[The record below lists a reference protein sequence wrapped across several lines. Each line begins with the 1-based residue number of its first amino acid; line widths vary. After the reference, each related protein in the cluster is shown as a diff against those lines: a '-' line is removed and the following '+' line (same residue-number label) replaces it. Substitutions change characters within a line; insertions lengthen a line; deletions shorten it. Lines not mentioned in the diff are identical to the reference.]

1 MGLEISFADLHDTTT
16 FFSGNYDVSSVFVT
30 IGCALSIYNGL
41 ELLLLVFTTFRRF
54 QGLYFWSLLIASFGL
69 LPYTLGLMIQY
80 FTFINSRKFCC
91 SFDRV
96 RRFSA
101 QLLTKLTVAGLI
113 FTCIGWPMLVTGQSL
128 VLYSRLHVVLGQA
141 NQKLLK
147 GVKCMIII
155 NGIVFHVSTE
165 VVLFGAYYAA
175 QHTAFADAYKY
186 IEKIQMTG
194 FTIQE
199 LILSGLYVWKTLDI
213 IHATA
218 SASTAA
224 TFNRKKRT
232 SRIMWQLFSINVL
245 IVIMDVALLVIEYQ
259 DRHVFQQ
266 ALKGVI
272 YSVKLKMEFAILSKL
287 VALTSR
293 DGGSSQATFTGAFE
307 DYNAAEDLCRHRG
320 AARGGSRSTKDSP
333 RPLEP
338 IHNPRMDLEKHE
350 IAYVERASGSGEGI
364 GFDGAPL
371 ARHTTRSTIT
381 PGTTVDEK
389 QKRRTIDED
398 LYASALRGLSG

>member
-1 MGLEISFADLHDTTT
+1 
-16 FFSGNYDVSSVFVT
+16 
-30 IGCALSIYNGL
+30 
-41 ELLLLVFTTFRRF
+41 
-54 QGLYFWSLLIASFGL
+54 
-69 LPYTLGLMIQY
+69 
-80 FTFINSRKFCC
+80 
-91 SFDRV
+91 
-96 RRFSA
+96 
-101 QLLTKLTVAGLI
+101 
-113 FTCIGWPMLVTGQSL
+113 
-128 VLYSRLHVVLGQA
+128 
-141 NQKLLK
+141 
-147 GVKCMIII
+147 MIII

-218 SASTAA
+218 SATTAA

-307 DYNAAEDLCRHRG
+307 DYNAAEDLGRHRST
-320 AARGGSRSTKDSP
+320 ARSRSMKEFP

-338 IHNPRMDLEKHE
+338 VHNPRMDLEKHE
-350 IAYVERASGSGEGI
+350 IAYVERASGSGEGMTL
-364 GFDGAPL
+364 DGGPL

-381 PGTTVDEK
+381 PGTTVDEQ

>member
-16 FFSGNYDVSSVFVT
+16 FFSGEYDVSSVFVT

-54 QGLYFWSLLIASFGL
+54 QGLYFWSLLVASFGL
-69 LPYTLGLMIQY
+69 LPYTIGLMIMY
-80 FTFINSRKFCC
+80 FTFINSRKSCFRQAPPL
-91 SFDRV
+91 STRLITRV
-96 RRFSA
+96 A
-101 QLLTKLTVAGLI
+101 VAGLI
-113 FTCIGWPMLVTGQSL
+113 FTTFGWPMLVTGQSL
-128 VLYSRLHVVLGQA
+128 VLYSRLHVVLGQE
-141 NQKLLK
+141 NRKLLK
-147 GVKCMIII
+147 GVKWMIVI
-155 NGIVFHVSTE
+155 NAIVFHLSTI
-165 VVLFGAYYAA
+165 VVLFGAYYATQQA
-175 QHTAFADAYKY
+175 AFADAYKY

-213 IHATA
+213 IHVTSNAATA
-218 SASTAA
+218 GTV
-224 TFNRKKRT
+224 NRKKRT

-307 DYNAAEDLCRHRG
+307 DYNGEDDSSHRERTTRG
-320 AARGGSRSTKDSP
+320 RSRLGQERPVEPVKNAR
-333 RPLEP
+333 L
-338 IHNPRMDLEKHE
+338 DLEKHE
-350 IAYVERASGSGEGI
+350 MAYVERASGSGDGLTL
-364 GFDGAPL
+364 DGAPL
-371 ARHTTRSTIT
+371 ARHTTRCSIA
-381 PGTTVDEK
+381 PATTVDEQ

>member
-1 MGLEISFADLHDTTT
+1 
-16 FFSGNYDVSSVFVT
+16 
-30 IGCALSIYNGL
+30 
-41 ELLLLVFTTFRRF
+41 
-54 QGLYFWSLLIASFGL
+54 
-69 LPYTLGLMIQY
+69 
-80 FTFINSRKFCC
+80 
-91 SFDRV
+91 
-96 RRFSA
+96 
-101 QLLTKLTVAGLI
+101 
-113 FTCIGWPMLVTGQSL
+113 MLVTGQSL
-128 VLYSRLHVVLGQA
+128 VLYSRLHVVLGQE
-141 NQKLLK
+141 NRKLLK
-147 GVKCMIII
+147 GVKWMIIVDAV
-155 NGIVFHVSTE
+155 VFHVSTI
-165 VVLFGAYYAA
+165 VVLFGAYYAT
-175 QHTAFADAYKY
+175 QQTAFADAYKY

-213 IHATA
+213 IRAT
-218 SASTAA
+218 SNASTAG
-224 TFNRKKRT
+224 TINRKQRT

-293 DGGSSQATFTGAFE
+293 NGGSSQATFTGAFE
-307 DYNAAEDLCRHRG
+307 DYNGMDDSSHRG
-320 AARGGSRSTKDSP
+320 RTPLGGPKLAQEFS

-338 IHNPRMDLEKHE
+338 VHSTRLDLEKHE
-350 IAYVERASGSGEGI
+350 VAYVECASGSGDGLTL
-364 GFDGAPL
+364 DGAPL
-371 ARHTTRSTIT
+371 ARHTTHSSIT
-381 PGTTVDEK
+381 PATTVDEQ